1 MQNLGAEVG
10 EFGRFVKAD
19 DLDAPGLGSN
29 ARVGGHHA
37 VDVGPDFNAFGI
49 EARAQN
55 SRGKIRPSASDGSS
69 DAGAIRTNETAHHGN
84 LAAFNQRLYFLAQ
97 ALVGFFELRNRT
109 SIGAV
114 G

>member
-1 MQNLGAEVG
+1 MQNLGPKVG
-10 EFGRFVKAD
+10 KFRSFVEAD
-19 DLDAPGLGSN
+19 HLDAPGLGSN
-29 ARVGGHHA
+29 ARIGGHHA
-37 VDVGPDFNAFGI
+37 VDMGPDFDTFGV
-49 EARAQN
+49 EACAKN
-55 SRGKIRPSASDGSS
+55 SRGKIRPSASDGSG

-84 LAAFNQRLYFLAQ
+84 LAAFNQRLYLLAQ